1 MKIKIHEYQKL
12 WLDLSFTTFISQGL
26 DKISKKHGISFMIDE
41 VQTGGGSTGKM
52 WCHEYFDIEPD
63 IMTFSKK
70 MISGGIYH
78 RSTHR
83 PKHPGRILNTWLG
96 DAHKTLLLAEVSI
109 IIIVYLS
116 FICKED
122 KFLFQCFIITLQRYK
137 QFHIRL

>member
-1 MKIKIHEYQKL
+1 
-12 WLDLSFTTFISQGL
+12 
-26 DKISKKHGISFMIDE
+26 MIDE

-96 DAHKTLLLAEVSI
+96 DAHKTLLLSEVNVI
-109 IIIVYLS
+109 IINS
-116 FICKED
+116 FISHVINSFSCIRYEFSNVIKY
-122 KFLFQCFIITLQRYK
+122 FLLGSKGNETAKSYRSFK
-137 QFHIRL
+137 

>member
-1 MKIKIHEYQKL
+1 MSVAIELKQTITP
-12 WLDLSFTTFISQGL
+12 LSVMLQGL
-26 DKISKKHGISFMIDE
+26 DKICKKHGISFMIDE

-83 PKHPGRILNTWLG
+83 PQQPGRILNTWLG
-96 DAHKTLLLAEVSI
+96 DAHKTLLLSEVRTDYTQSI
-109 IIIVYLS
+109 HIINIVVYSMRIL
-116 FICKED
+116 
-122 KFLFQCFIITLQRYK
+122 
-137 QFHIRL
+137 IRMGA

>member
-1 MKIKIHEYQKL
+1 
-12 WLDLSFTTFISQGL
+12 
-26 DKISKKHGISFMIDE
+26 MIDE

-96 DAHKTLLLAEVSI
+96 DAHKTLLLSEVKI
-109 IIIVYLS
+109 IMKSYLS
-116 FICKED
+116 VMLTF
-122 KFLFQCFIITLQRYK
+122 FQISKINSLTS
-137 QFHIRL
+137 

>member
-1 MKIKIHEYQKL
+1 
-12 WLDLSFTTFISQGL
+12 
-26 DKISKKHGISFMIDE
+26 MIDE

-96 DAHKTLLLAEVSI
+96 DAHKTLLLSEVNIIMINSSI
-109 IIIVYLS
+109 SHFFNIRYEFSNVIKYFLS
-116 FICKED
+116 GCKGNETA
-122 KFLFQCFIITLQRYK
+122 KSYRAFK
-137 QFHIRL
+137 

>member
-1 MKIKIHEYQKL
+1 
-12 WLDLSFTTFISQGL
+12 
-26 DKISKKHGISFMIDE
+26 MIDE

-96 DAHKTLLLAEVSI
+96 DAHKTLLLSEVNI
-109 IIIVYLS
+109 IMINS
-116 FICKED
+116 FTSHVIFFKSP
-122 KFLFQCFIITLQRYK
+122 K
-137 QFHIRL
+137 

>member
-1 MKIKIHEYQKL
+1 
-12 WLDLSFTTFISQGL
+12 
-26 DKISKKHGISFMIDE
+26 MIDE

-96 DAHKTLLLAEVSI
+96 DAHKTLLLSEVNI
-109 IIIVYLS
+109 IMINSYISHFSNIRYYIDEFSYVIKYFLLGCKGNETAKSYRS
-116 FICKED
+116 FK
-122 KFLFQCFIITLQRYK
+122 
-137 QFHIRL
+137 

>member
-1 MKIKIHEYQKL
+1 
-12 WLDLSFTTFISQGL
+12 
-26 DKISKKHGISFMIDE
+26 MIDE

-96 DAHKTLLLAEVSI
+96 DAHKTLLLSEVNI
-109 IIIVYLS
+109 IMINS
-116 FICKED
+116 FTSLNSFSNLLNKLFNVINYFFLGCKGNETT
-122 KFLFQCFIITLQRYK
+122 KSYRAFK
-137 QFHIRL
+137 